1 MTTSLSGW
9 YHSYILSLDLV
20 KKSSFFATIAAGKS
34 NKFENLPVFY
44 FLVNFTSDQEQRTQ

>member
-20 KKSSFFATIAAGKS
+20 KKKKTGKS
-34 NKFENLPVFY
+34 NKFENLPVLY